1 MPLRNTSESMLALGA
16 CLLLEAPLL
25 HHLNKYG
32 TMLAQAL
39 PPKRAVTELAVQ
51 KNRRLEACLVE
62 GIKILDRRF
71 VSSPGAVMGLTR
83 DERHQRLLL
92 QFRGCNDDLQV
103 RNGILG
109 QAKHFGTGSSNI
121 VAATKKVFEQFC
133 TPMCKAPMREQDF
146 IITKNNDIKQ

>member
-1 MPLRNTSESMLALGA
+1 M
-16 CLLLEAPLL
+16 
-25 HHLNKYG
+25 
-32 TMLAQAL
+32 
-39 PPKRAVTELAVQ
+39 
-51 KNRRLEACLVE
+51 E

-71 VSSPGAVMGLTR
+71 VSSPGAVLGLTR
-83 DERHQRLLL
+83 DERRQRLLL
-92 QFRGCNDDLQV
+92 QFRGCNDDLRV

-133 TPMCKAPMREQDF
+133 TPMCKAPMRAKDF